1 MKPVMTVAAIVF
13 TLVAIV
19 HVHRLLFGWEVVVDG
34 LVMPMWTSLAGAV
47 IAATLAVL
55 LWLECRHRKS

>member
-1 MKPVMTVAAIVF
+1 MKPVITVAAIVF

-34 LVMPMWTSLAGAV
+34 MVMSMWTSVAGAV
-47 IAATLAVL
+47 IAGTLAVL
-55 LWLECRHRKS
+55 LWRECRHRKS